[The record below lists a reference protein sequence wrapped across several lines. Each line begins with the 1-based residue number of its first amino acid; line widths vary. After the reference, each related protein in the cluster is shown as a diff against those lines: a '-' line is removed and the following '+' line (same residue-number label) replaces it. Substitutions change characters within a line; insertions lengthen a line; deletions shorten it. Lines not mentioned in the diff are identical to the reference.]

1 MSEWKHFIDKGKQ
14 DEKRFA
20 QRHLS
25 DIKWANDQENI
36 HEHWDVQGVL
46 PNQLETWKF
55 DVKGLKKKNR
65 ADDKTQD
72 KWAWVEGTNVDG
84 RPGWIKGQ
92 ADYIVFERDDY
103 WLMVNREELYQFT
116 WKKLEATGFPKGKK
130 AYHVYDRAYWG
141 KKDKITLV
149 PYEDIEELKDVRKLE
164 K

>member
-1 MSEWKHFIDKGKQ
+1 MSEWDHFIHKGKLV
-14 DEKRFA
+14 EELFA

-25 DIKWANDQENI
+25 DIKWANNYQNI
-36 HEHWDVQGVL
+36 HEHWDMQGGLEGKVL
-46 PNQLETWKF
+46 KF
-55 DVKGLKKKNR
+55 DVKGLKKKKR
-65 ADDKTQD
+65 SDDKTQD

-84 RPGWIKGQ
+84 KPGWIKGQ
-92 ADYIVFERDDY
+92 ADYIIFERDDY
-103 WLMVNREELYQFT
+103 WLMVNREELFKFT